1 MGRQMSLQTQ
11 QVLRVLL
18 NDPVAEHYGLEIAKA
33 AGLASGSLYP
43 ILGRLEHDGWVTSD
57 WENVNQHEAG
67 RPRRRYYRLTADGA
81 IWARQ
86 ELAATL
92 SQLSPR
98 RTTAAKPGWA
108 GGL

>member
-18 NDPVAEHYGLEIAKA
+18 DDPLGEHYGLEIAKA

-43 ILGRLEHDGWVTSD
+43 TLARLERDGWVTSD
-57 WENVNQHEAG
+57 WEQVNQHDAG

-81 IWARQ
+81 VWARQ
-86 ELAATL
+86 ELASTL
-92 SQLSPR
+92 ARLSAGGVPGARPR
-98 RTTAAKPGWA
+98 WA
-108 GGL
+108 GGA